1 MAVCFRPGVGQPVT
15 RAAGRRGGEN
25 TEFISE
31 RIVNISEI
39 EGLIREA
46 YCGVTALRAEMEKKN
61 PSMVKIDEFSKQ
73 IHLALLQAKD
83 FEFCLEQ
90 RRAVK

>member
-1 MAVCFRPGVGQPVT
+1 M
-15 RAAGRRGGEN
+15 
-25 TEFISE
+25 EFISE

-39 EGLIREA
+39 EALIRDA
-46 YCGVTALRAEMEKKN
+46 YRGVTALRVEMQKKN

-73 IHLALLQAKD
+73 IHLALLRAKD

-90 RRAVK
+90 RRSVK